1 MFRGDGIIVKNYDKI
16 ALFVFLHIKYP
27 AAIENGLNKYTLANH
42 VIGCSKVLIS
52 SLIF

>member
-1 MFRGDGIIVKNYDKI
+1 MFRGEGIIVKNYDKI
-16 ALFVFLHIKYP
+16 VLFVFLHIKYP
-27 AAIENGLNKYTLANH
+27 AAIENGLNKANP